1 VKETSSVDV
10 RLSAPRVASSSD
22 IVVVGADQLLS
33 AFSDYLL
40 VGGKSGL
47 TQDFE
52 LLKNEVILIELLF
65 VIIDACA

>member
-1 VKETSSVDV
+1 
-10 RLSAPRVASSSD
+10 
-22 IVVVGADQLLS
+22 VVGADQLLS